1 MMKLMRCLLV
11 VLCLSFLSLFIVS
24 CVKPPICRT
33 YPGSVLQKSNT
44 AYLIESLYGNYV
56 ESIDGI
62 TKTTIIDNNGNWCG
76 IFEIPVGKH
85 SIRASYWQQTRGAGG
100 WNSFSAGGKEGLPLT
115 FVAEPR
121 HIYRVANAPTCPE
134 GSWCPFV
141 KDITDKV
148 DVPGNYEYIY
158 QKAQEQ

>member
-1 MMKLMRCLLV
+1 MNQIRYVLMIAC
-11 VLCLSFLSLFIVS
+11 LFIFNMCVIS
-24 CVKPPICRT
+24 CVKPPTCNT
-33 YPGSVLQKSNT
+33 HTGTVLQKSNT
-44 AYLIESLYGNYV
+44 AYLIGSLYGNYV
-56 ESIDGI
+56 ESIDGKNKSAI
-62 TKTTIIDNNGNWCG
+62 EDSNGNWCG
-76 IFEIPVGKH
+76 IFEIPAGKH

-100 WNSFSAGGKEGLPLT
+100 WNEISAGGKEGLPLS

-121 HIYRVANAPTCPE
+121 HIYRVANAPSCPE